1 MSAEPTVRPRLPAGD
16 GKPVVSPLA
25 AVAGKPGVSPSAAVA
40 GKPGVS
46 PLAAVAGK
54 PGVSPPAAGS
64 AKPGRGALER
74 LRVYRRIHVRLT
86 AIYGVALLLVLTPA
100 AIVVYELAVKAEL
113 DGLAA
118 RLHMATVGQAGL
130 IDGDRVLAIERA
142 DAPYRV
148 ELKRRFEAI
157 IKNEP
162 EISSLFVFA
171 PTADPDWLSFVVDS
185 DVRSAPAEFGER
197 YNARH
202 YPELKEAL
210 QGARVERAPV
220 ADAWGLSI
228 SGFAPIYD
236 ARGKAVAILGIDT
249 DAARVERMR
258 ERLWWTAVGI
268 CLGAMVLLGLAAIG
282 VGRLLRGPLNKVIRG
297 TEAIADGELSARV
310 GLQRTDEFGVLG
322 RHFDLMASG
331 LQERERIRAMFGRY
345 VSEDVAKKLLADRGN
360 SAVNGEERVVTVLF
374 SDLRGYS
381 TLSEALAPTEVLALM
396 NQYLEAMS
404 PAITEHGGCV
414 IEYLGDGI
422 LAVFGAPEEVPEHP
436 AQAVR
441 CALAMRERLETLN
454 AEWEAEGRSAH
465 WQARGI
471 ERLTSRI
478 GIHTGRVVAGSLG
491 SHVRMK
497 YAILGDTVNLA
508 ARLEGLN
515 SVLGTDVIVSDE
527 VLQRLPPELAGRF
540 AAKGEH
546 FVKGRV
552 QAVRVHAV

>member
-1 MSAEPTVRPRLPAGD
+1 MLTIRAACCMVRAMSAEPTTTSGSPAG
-16 GKPVVSPLA
+16 G
-25 AVAGKPGVSPSAAVA
+25 GRR
-40 GKPGVS
+40 
-46 PLAAVAGK
+46 
-54 PGVSPPAAGS
+54 
-64 AKPGRGALER
+64 GRGALER
-74 LRVYRRIHVRLT
+74 LRVHRRIHVRLT
-86 AIYGVALLLVLTPA
+86 AIYGAALLLVLTPA
-100 AIVVYELAVKAEL
+100 AVVVYQLAVAAEL

-118 RLHMATVGQAGL
+118 RLHMATVAQAGL
-130 IDGDRVLAIERA
+130 IDGDRLVAIDRA
-142 DAPYRV
+142 DAPYRL

-157 IKNEP
+157 IKDEP
-162 EISSLFVFA
+162 EISSLFLFA
-171 PTADPDWLSFVVDS
+171 PTEDPDTMRFVVDT
-185 DVRSAPAEFGER
+185 DVRMAPGEFNET
-197 YNARH
+197 YDARQ

-210 QGARVERAPV
+210 NGARVERDPV

-228 SGFAPIYD
+228 SGFAPVRD
-236 ARGKAVAILGIDT
+236 GQGKAVAILGIDT

-258 ERLWWTAVGI
+258 ERLLWAAI
-268 CLGAMVLLGLAAIG
+268 AISFGAILLLGLAAVG
-282 VGRLLRGPLNKVIRG
+282 VGRLLRGPLNRVIRG

-310 GLQRTDEFGVLG
+310 GLVRTDEFGVLG

-381 TLSEALAPTEVLALM
+381 TLSEELAPTEVLALM

-404 PAITEHGGCV
+404 PAIAEHGGCV

-422 LAVFGAPEEVPEHP
+422 LAVFGAPDEVPDHP

-441 CALAMRERLETLN
+441 CAFEMRERLAALN
-454 AEWEAEGRSAH
+454 AEWEAAGRSVH
-465 WQARGI
+465 WKARGI
-471 ERLTSRI
+471 ERLTARV

-508 ARLEGLN
+508 ARLEVLN
-515 SVLGTDVIVSDE
+515 SVLGTDVLISDE
-527 VLQRLPPELAGRF
+527 VYRLLPAELAERF
-540 AAKGEH
+540 ADRGEQL
-546 FVKGRV
+546 VKGRA

>member
-1 MSAEPTVRPRLPAGD
+1 MSADPSSTSGPPAGAD
-16 GKPVVSPLA
+16 KR
-25 AVAGKPGVSPSAAVA
+25 
-40 GKPGVS
+40 
-46 PLAAVAGK
+46 
-54 PGVSPPAAGS
+54 
-64 AKPGRGALER
+64 GRGALER

-86 AIYGVALLLVLTPA
+86 AIYGAALLLVLTPA
-100 AIVVYELAVKAEL
+100 AVVVYQFAVKSEL
-113 DGLAA
+113 DGLSA
-118 RLHMATVGQAGL
+118 RLHMATVAQAGL
-130 IDGDRVLAIERA
+130 IDGDRVVAIDRA
-142 DAPYRV
+142 DAPYRI

-157 IKNEP
+157 IKDEP
-162 EISSLFVFA
+162 EISSLYVYA
-171 PTADPDWLSFVVDS
+171 PTSDPDWLRFVVDA
-185 DVRSAPAEFGER
+185 DVRMAPAGFGQLYDARR
-197 YNARH
+197 YT
-202 YPELKEAL
+202 ELREAL
-210 QGARVERAPV
+210 LGARVERSPV

-228 SGFAPIYD
+228 SGFAPIHD
-236 ARGKAVAILGIDT
+236 QHGEAVAILGIDT

-258 ERLWWTAVGI
+258 ERLFW
-268 CLGAMVLLGLAAIG
+268 AAIAIFLGSIALLVLSAVG
-282 VGRLLRGPLNKVIRG
+282 VGRLLRGPLNRVIRG

-310 GLQRTDEFGVLG
+310 GLDRKDEFGVLG

-360 SAVNGEERVVTVLF
+360 SAFDGEERVVTVLF

-381 TLSEALAPTEVLALM
+381 TLSEELAPTEVLALM

-422 LAVFGAPEEVPEHP
+422 LAVFGAPNDVPDHP

-441 CALAMRERLETLN
+441 CAFAMRERLKALN
-454 AEWEAEGRSAH
+454 AEWDAAGRSAH
-465 WQARGI
+465 WKARGI
-471 ERLTSRI
+471 ERLTSRV

-515 SVLGTDVIVSDE
+515 SVLGTDVLVSDE
-527 VLQRLPPELAGRF
+527 VLRLLPAELAQRF
-540 AAKGEH
+540 VAKGEH
-546 FVKGRV
+546 FVKGRA